1 MIDCPS
7 TAFAPATG
15 AIEHSTA
22 PDATRFSESQLRTTS
37 RDNGRHSR
45 RTSKNSTG
53 IIRILIVDDHP
64 IVRKGVSAFLS
75 NFPHLRVV
83 GEAADGLEALRLARE
98 LSPDVVLMD
107 LDMPLMNGLAATE
120 CLCRKFHNL
129 KVLMLSMHNSS
140 EYAMRAIQSGARG
153 YVLKHC
159 PCDELVTAINT
170 VHDGGNYFSGEVVW
184 FTMKHFQP
192 CQTDQRIPDLSERQT
207 EVLVCIVAGKENKE
221 IADYLNI
228 SVRTVESHRAQL
240 MQRLSVHTTA
250 ELTRYAMSKGFVSL
264 KQSLP
269 ANSVLDVVDYS
280 HASTIAETVT
290 A

>member
-1 MIDCPS
+1 M
-7 TAFAPATG
+7 
-15 AIEHSTA
+15 
-22 PDATRFSESQLRTTS
+22 RFTESPFRTTS
-37 RDNGRHSR
+37 RKEGRNGRRS
-45 RTSKNSTG
+45 SKSSGG
-53 IIRILIVDDHP
+53 IIRVLIVDDHP
-64 IVRKGVSAFLS
+64 IVRKGVNAFLS
-75 NFPHLRVV
+75 TFPHLRVV
-83 GEAADGLEALRLARE
+83 GEAADGLEALRLVRE

-129 KVLMLSMHNSS
+129 KVLMFSMHNSS

-153 YVLKHC
+153 YLLKGC
-159 PCDELVTAINT
+159 RCEELVTAINT

-192 CQTDQRIPDLSERQT
+192 GQADQRIPDLSERQT

-264 KQSLP
+264 NQSLP
-269 ANSVLDVVDYS
+269 AFADVSVKEFRC
-280 HASTIAETVT
+280 ASNVAEAVP